1 MCKLILGTQ
10 GGGGTWDVSVGT
22 VSILNVKYRNC
33 LHSERN
39 GDVCKVH
46 MLMTRKERH
55 GYVDISLTL
64 CCVWLVEL

>member
-1 MCKLILGTQ
+1 MLKLIFGTQ
-10 GGGGTWDVSVGT
+10 GGSGIWDVSIGI

-33 LHSERN
+33 FHSECN
-39 GDVCKVH
+39 DEICKMH

-55 GYVDISLTL
+55 GYVDISMMP